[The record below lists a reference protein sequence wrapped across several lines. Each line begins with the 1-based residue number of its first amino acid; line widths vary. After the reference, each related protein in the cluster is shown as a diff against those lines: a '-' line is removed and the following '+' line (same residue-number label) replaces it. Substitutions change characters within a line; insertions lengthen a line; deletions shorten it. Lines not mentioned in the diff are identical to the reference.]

1 MSGDQPKEGLFQRF
15 RRGLARTREGLLGPL
30 VQMTLGRKRVD
41 AELLENLEEVLI
53 GADLGVSLTTRL
65 VSGIEEAQRAG
76 KLREAEEV
84 RAYLEKALREALLAK
99 QGDSPPGGLEADP
112 QSAQPWVILVVGVN
126 GTGKTTSVGKL
137 AHRFRSEG
145 KEVLLAAADTFRA
158 AAVEQLDIWR
168 KRAGVGIVKGAAGAD
183 PSAVVF
189 DAAQAALS
197 RQTGILLID
206 TAGRLHTRV
215 NLMDELKKVR
225 RTVGRVIE
233 GAPHEVLLVLDATTG
248 QNAIPQARQFQ
259 EGVGV
264 TGVILTK
271 LDGTAKG
278 GIVVSIADDLGIPI
292 RYVGLGEGIED
303 LQPFDAEA
311 FVQALFEEEPHTN

>member
-1 MSGDQPKEGLFQRF
+1 VSGDQPKEGLFQRF
-15 RRGLARTREGLLGPL
+15 RRGLARTREGLLGSL
-30 VQMTLGRKRVD
+30 VQMTVGRKRVD

-65 VSGIEEAQRAG
+65 VSGIEEAQRTG

-84 RAYLEKALREALLAK
+84 RSYLEKALHEALLAK
-99 QGDSPPGGLEADP
+99 QGDSPPGGPESDP
-112 QSAQPWVILVVGVN
+112 QRARPWVILVVGVN

-137 AHRFRSEG
+137 AHRYRSEG
-145 KEVLLAAADTFRA
+145 KQVLLAAADTFRA

-168 KRAGVGIVKGAAGAD
+168 ERAGVDIVKGAARAD

-197 RQTGILLID
+197 RRCDVLLAD

-278 GIVVSIADDLGIPI
+278 GIVVSIADELGIPI

-311 FVQALFEEEPHTN
+311 FVQALFEE